1 MYEQE
6 DKSWS
11 FAIGLF
17 VGALAGA
24 ALATL
29 FTPRSGQQNRELVL
43 EKGLVL
49 KDRVTDV
56 TSSVATSVKD
66 TTNTA
71 VTSVKGTTSSAVSS
85 VKETTSSAVS
95 SVKDVTTTAVSR
107 VSDTVSTVKEAA
119 GTAVEK
125 VSDTASSTVEK
136 IQSAA
141 STAVEKVGDVTTTA
155 TEKARELTGRAQ
167 GESQAATADL
177 PSTTTLASEARY
189 DAEDVRPATTTAPT
203 STITSQ
209 PNVGLTSTT
218 TEEETTYA
226 AASRMTAGISP
237 ESRAAASE
245 LASPEQFETTDA
257 PTIGGMPPAT
267 HTRTV
272 AGTDADVREASEGAD
287 RNG

>member
-6 DKSWS
+6 ESSWS

-49 KDRVTDV
+49 KERVTDA

-66 TTNTA
+66 TTSSA

-85 VKETTSSAVS
+85 VKDTTSSAVS
-95 SVKDVTTTAVSR
+95 SVKDATTTAVSK

-136 IQSAA
+136 IQSYA
-141 STAVEKVGDVTTTA
+141 STAAEKVGDVTSSA
-155 TEKARELTGRAQ
+155 TEKARELAGRTQ
-167 GESQAATADL
+167 GESQAATAEL
-177 PSTTTLASEARY
+177 PSATTLANEARY

-203 STITSQ
+203 STIISQ
-209 PNVGLTSTT
+209 PNVGLTATT
-218 TEEETTYA
+218 TEEETSYA
-226 AASRMTAGISP
+226 AASRMTSISP
-237 ESRAAASE
+237 ESRAAAAE

-257 PTIGGMPPAT
+257 STTGGMRPAT

-272 AGTDADVREASEGAD
+272 AGTDADVREASEGAE

>member
-6 DKSWS
+6 DSSWS

-17 VGALAGA
+17 VGALTGA

-49 KDRVTDV
+49 KERVSDA
-56 TSSVATSVKD
+56 SASVATSVKD
-66 TTNTA
+66 
-71 VTSVKGTTSSAVSS
+71 
-85 VKETTSSAVS
+85 TTSSAVS
-95 SVKDVTTTAVSR
+95 SVKDTTSSAVSSVKDATTTAVSK

-141 STAVEKVGDVTTTA
+141 GTAVEKVSDVTSTA
-155 TEKARELTGRAQ
+155 TDKARELVGRTQ
-167 GESQAATADL
+167 GESEAVDL

-209 PNVGLTSTT
+209 PNVGLTATT

-226 AASRMTAGISP
+226 AASRTTTAGVLP
-237 ESRAAASE
+237 ESRAAAAE
-245 LASPEQFETTDA
+245 LASPEQFETTEV
-257 PTIGGMPPAT
+257 PGGMSSAT
-267 HTRTV
+267 STRAV